1 MTEEK
6 VYAVMIT
13 DPKEM
18 EKRIE
23 ELQTELLLKDQKI
36 DELRNML
43 NGTVR
48 ANGYR
53 TSDGRF
59 EINTS
64 DILTKLIKLAAK
76 HCDSYASD
84 LFVQWKYNVEKVL
97 ETGEMQTQYFVFAFR
112 DGGIDHKEW
121 WELHKDDPH
130 YYKEVWFLS
139 VIVDETK
146 ITMDLHK

>member
-1 MTEEK
+1 MIEDK
-6 VYAVMIT
+6 VW
-13 DPKEM
+13 M

-23 ELQTELLLKDQKI
+23 ELQTELLLKNRVI
-36 DELRNML
+36 DDLHNII

-84 LFVQWKYNVEKVL
+84 LFIQWKYCIDRHLYDGDME
-97 ETGEMQTQYFVFAFR
+97 TQYFVFAFR
-112 DGGIDHKEW
+112 DSGIDHKEW
-121 WELHKDDPH
+121 WELHKDEPH

-139 VIVDETK
+139 VIVDESK

>member
-1 MTEEK
+1 MMM
-6 VYAVMIT
+6 A
-13 DPKEM
+13 
-18 EKRIE
+18 KRIE
-23 ELQTELLLKDQKI
+23 ELQTELWLKNQMI

-53 TSDGRF
+53 TSDGKF

-84 LFVQWKYNVEKVL
+84 LFIQWKYDIDKHLYDGDME
-97 ETGEMQTQYFVFAFR
+97 TQYFVFAFR
-112 DGGIDHKEW
+112 DNGIDHKEW

-130 YYKEVWFLS
+130 YYKEVWYLS
-139 VIVDETK
+139 VVVDETK
-146 ITMDLHK
+146 ITMELHK